1 MEGKRDQES
10 LHDDIDT
17 AVGAA
22 AAKAHASV
30 DRAADKIDA
39 AAEKMDAAADD
50 LNARIGEISER
61 LKADGE
67 RLLESARELGEVI
80 SKQTRQHPLTACG
93 IAFVAGIAVARLL
106 RR

>member
-1 MEGKRDQES
+1 MEGKRDSES

-22 AAKAHASV
+22 A
-30 DRAADKIDA
+30 
-39 AAEKMDAAADD
+39 DD
-50 LNARIGEISER
+50 LNTRIGEISER

-93 IAFVAGIAVARLL
+93 IAFVAGIAVARLM

>member
-1 MEGKRDQES
+1 MEGKRDEQS

-39 AAEKMDAAADD
+39 AAEK
-50 LNARIGEISER
+50 IR
-61 LKADGE
+61 LIWVGLA
-67 RLLESARELGEVI
+67 
-80 SKQTRQHPLTACG
+80 
-93 IAFVAGIAVARLL
+93 
-106 RR
+106 

>member
-1 MEGKRDQES
+1 MEGKRNEES

-39 AAEKMDAAADD
+39 AAEKMDSAADD
-50 LNARIGEISER
+50 LNARISEISER

-67 RLLESARELGEVI
+67 RLLESARELGDML

-93 IAFVAGIAVARLL
+93 IAFVAGIAVARLM

>member
-1 MEGKRDQES
+1 MEGKRDEEA
-10 LHDDIDT
+10 LRDDIDT

-22 AAKAHASV
+22 AAKAHTSV

-39 AAEKMDAAADD
+39 AADKMDAAADD
-50 LNARIGEISER
+50 LNERIGQISER

-67 RLLESARELGEVI
+67 RLLESARELGEII
-80 SKQTRQHPLTACG
+80 SKQTRQNPLTACG
-93 IAFVAGIAVARLL
+93 LAFVAGIAAARLM